1 MTPQSLVNS
10 ALDLGARQRKSRE
23 TWLILLHCEKHVSS
37 VYNKRYV
44 ILYLVHHV
52 NFRRCRKTTARR
64 KSPKAEALTLTL
76 LKKNNIADAHKHPG
90 SQQRPIRVAKTDRSP
105 EVGAPSDLLP
115 PPRPTTKSAP
125 GAGEENRVRRQTR
138 TLGLRTLRATVATAA
153 EAAAARSHDV
163 LGQVPG
169 GGALGVR
176 FWRCSFST
184 ITEPV
189 CSFSTRSSILSTSRT
204 NDPMSYYSNSTF
216 RDPKWAT

>member
-64 KSPKAEALTLTL
+64 KSPKAEALALTL

-125 GAGEENRVRRQTR
+125 GPGGEEDRVRSQTR
-138 TLGLRTLRATVATAA
+138 TQGLRTLRATVATAA
-153 EAAAARSHDV
+153 EAAEAEAEAEGETQRLLRGGRKLKKARF
-163 LGQVPG
+163 L
-169 GGALGVR
+169 L
-176 FWRCSFST
+176 
-184 ITEPV
+184 
-189 CSFSTRSSILSTSRT
+189 
-204 NDPMSYYSNSTF
+204 F
-216 RDPKWAT
+216 RH